1 MVDYKQITTNV
12 YGLTEE
18 GSQIAA
24 SGSHEFRVW
33 QACPADGAGEPAT
46 VPELKVGSVA
56 ACTLGLGLPM
66 ARACDSTR
74 TRPDSG

>member
-24 SGSHEFRVW
+24 SGSHEYRFW
-33 QACPADGAGEPAT
+33 QACPAAGAGAPLT
-46 VPELKVGSVA
+46 VPELKVGS
-56 ACTLGLGLPM
+56 L
-66 ARACDSTR
+66 
-74 TRPDSG
+74 

>member
-12 YGLTEE
+12 YVLTEE

-33 QACPADGAGEPAT
+33 QACPAEGAGEPAT
-46 VPELKVGSVA
+46 VPELKVGWWNGVR
-56 ACTLGLGLPM
+56 
-66 ARACDSTR
+66 ARGPSSSRFRVGPA
-74 TRPDSG
+74 PAPA

>member
-1 MVDYKQITTNV
+1 MVDYKQIATNV

-33 QACPADGAGEPAT
+33 QACPAEGAGEPAT
-46 VPELKVGSVA
+46 VPELKVG
-56 ACTLGLGLPM
+56 
-66 ARACDSTR
+66 
-74 TRPDSG
+74 